1 MSPGR
6 ILWTLAALHVAV
18 IIASNVL
25 VQIPLEL
32 GPVLTTWGS
41 FTFPI
46 IFLAT
51 DLSVRVLG
59 KDVARRVVLLA
70 MGPALLAT
78 YVVSVLFQEGAFA
91 GWAALGE
98 FNLFVFRI
106 ACASLAAY
114 VVGQLTDILVFQR
127 LQRRGPWWVAPA
139 FSTVIGGFIDTLV
152 FFAAAFHGSPDAFM
166 AEHWPTLAATDYL
179 TKQAVSL
186 AFYLPV
192 YGSTVGWLLARMA
205 PPPPRPA

>member
-70 MGPALLAT
+70 MVPALLAT

-106 ACASLAAY
+106 ACASLAA
-114 VVGQLTDILVFQR
+114 
-127 LQRRGPWWVAPA
+127 
-139 FSTVIGGFIDTLV
+139 
-152 FFAAAFHGSPDAFM
+152 
-166 AEHWPTLAATDYL
+166 
-179 TKQAVSL
+179 
-186 AFYLPV
+186 
-192 YGSTVGWLLARMA
+192 
-205 PPPPRPA
+205 

>member
-1 MSPGR
+1 MSPRR

-98 FNLFVFRI
+98 FNLGI
-106 ACASLAAY
+106 
-114 VVGQLTDILVFQR
+114 
-127 LQRRGPWWVAPA
+127 
-139 FSTVIGGFIDTLV
+139 
-152 FFAAAFHGSPDAFM
+152 AAAMSIIYFLM
-166 AEHWPTLAATDYL
+166 TLLVCWLFYTL
-179 TKQAVSL
+179 TMKGETAK
-186 AFYLPV
+186 
-192 YGSTVGWLLARMA
+192 
-205 PPPPRPA
+205 

>member
-1 MSPGR
+1 MSPRR
-6 ILWTLAALHVAV
+6 ILWSLAALHVAV

-25 VQIPLEL
+25 VQIPLQL

-41 FTFPI
+41 FTFPV

-51 DLSVRVLG
+51 DLSVRLLG
-59 KDVARRVVLLA
+59 ADVARRVVLRA
-70 MGPALLAT
+70 MVPALVAT
-78 YVVSVLFQEGAFA
+78 YVVSVVFQEGKFA

-114 VVGQLTDILVFQR
+114 VVGQLTDILVFRR

-139 FSTVIGGFIDTLV
+139 MSTVVGGFIDTLV

-179 TKQAVSL
+179 TKQLVSL

-192 YGSTVGWLLARMA
+192 YGAAVGWLVARMA
-205 PPPPRPA
+205 PPPPRAA

>member
-1 MSPGR
+1 MSPRR
-6 ILWTLAALHVAV
+6 ILWILAALHVAV

-70 MGPALLAT
+70 MVPALLAT

-91 GWAALGE
+91 GWAA
-98 FNLFVFRI
+98 
-106 ACASLAAY
+106 LAAY

-205 PPPPRPA
+205 APPPRPA